1 MKPSKQTVTFT
12 DLKLSEYEQ
21 SYLTSVAIPRY
32 VRDGQSAAEAWLG
45 LLLEE
50 LQRAGFTIT
59 PPSPEN
65 GHISKK
71 ESKT

>member
-1 MKPSKQTVTFT
+1 MKPPKQTVTFT

-32 VRDGQSAAEAWLG
+32 VREGHSAAEAWLG

-50 LQRAGFTIT
+50 LQRSGFVISRKE
-59 PPSPEN
+59 PNDEN
-65 GHISKK
+65 
-71 ESKT
+71 